1 MTQARF
7 EVLEQLDQLE
17 EIVLEGTRVPF
28 SGGRL
33 VNEQDA
39 VELLDAVRQ
48 ALPKE
53 VERAVELLRQREAFL
68 DQARKQA
75 EEIVNHARR
84 ERESLINSSSIRQE
98 AERQGS
104 ELREQAR
111 QQGEQLLLQARRQAA
126 SAEQEHQTSMAPVE
140 GGAASCS
147 ISRPYIL
154 RATLTRRAQHSHRV
168 E

>member
-84 ERESLINSSSIRQE
+84 ERESLINSSSIRQD
-98 AERQGS
+98 AERQGGAETGRQVDHAVRFPWAAWS
-104 ELREQAR
+104 RTRAWRTGRCCSAAR
-111 QQGEQLLLQARRQAA
+111 SAR
-126 SAEQEHQTSMAPVE
+126 
-140 GGAASCS
+140 CS
-147 ISRPYIL
+147 PSSR
-154 RATLTRRAQHSHRV
+154 
-168 E
+168 

>member
-68 DQARKQA
+68 DQAR
-75 EEIVNHARR
+75 
-84 ERESLINSSSIRQE
+84 NSRYETNTNI
-98 AERQGS
+98 
-104 ELREQAR
+104 
-111 QQGEQLLLQARRQAA
+111 
-126 SAEQEHQTSMAPVE
+126 TP
-140 GGAASCS
+140 
-147 ISRPYIL
+147 
-154 RATLTRRAQHSHRV
+154 
-168 E
+168 

>member
-68 DQARKQA
+68 YQAHKQA
-75 EEIVNHARR
+75 EEI
-84 ERESLINSSSIRQE
+84 IK
-98 AERQGS
+98 
-104 ELREQAR
+104 
-111 QQGEQLLLQARRQAA
+111 
-126 SAEQEHQTSMAPVE
+126 T
-140 GGAASCS
+140 
-147 ISRPYIL
+147 
-154 RATLTRRAQHSHRV
+154 
-168 E
+168 